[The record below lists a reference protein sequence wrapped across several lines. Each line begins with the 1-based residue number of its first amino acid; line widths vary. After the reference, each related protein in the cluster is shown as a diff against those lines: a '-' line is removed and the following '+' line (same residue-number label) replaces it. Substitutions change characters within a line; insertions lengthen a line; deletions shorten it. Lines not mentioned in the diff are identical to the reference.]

1 MVTNR
6 EPGKNAEVCWGP
18 RSCVVKTKME
28 TVALNLT
35 VQADAVNGES
45 PRVLLET
52 ARKLVEALERMA
64 ELDEE

>member
-1 MVTNR
+1 MTDNYEKLVELR
-6 EPGKNAEVCWGP
+6 EAADE
-18 RSCVVKTKME
+18 RLS
-28 TVALNLT
+28 AL
-35 VQADAVNGES
+35 QADAVNGES